1 MKVGIRELILFVLLL
16 ALLGISWYFV
26 KNTNDR
32 RAFLHNGIRQKTADL
47 EELNNRT
54 AGISDV
60 GHKIEEIQKAIAF
73 FESKLPKQKE
83 ADKIMRTIAEMASA
97 NALQVKS
104 LKMNPSQRYAGYSE
118 QPMELVISG
127 NFEGFYSL
135 LLQLEK
141 DERITRLHQMNLQ
154 KIQTN
159 EGQMTAKISLSVFFE
174 PDTASLPPASA
185 ATATVH

>member
-1 MKVGIRELILFVLLL
+1 MKFGLREITLFALLL

-32 RAFLHNGIRQKTADL
+32 RAFLHEGIRQKTADL
-47 EELNNRT
+47 QELNTRT
-54 AGISDV
+54 AGIPDV
-60 GHKIEEIQKAIAF
+60 ERKIADIQKAIVF
-73 FESKLPKQKE
+73 FDSKLPKQKE

-97 NALQVKS
+97 NSLEVKS
-104 LKMNPSQRYAGYSE
+104 IKMLAAQRYAGYSE
-118 QPMELVISG
+118 QPMELVMSG

-141 DERITRLHQMNLQ
+141 DERITRIHQMNLQ

-159 EGQMTAKISLSVFFE
+159 EGQMTAKVTLSIFFE
-174 PDTASLPPASA
+174 PDTTAISP
-185 ATATVH
+185 ATATVQ